1 MEDVGSI
8 YLLLKCESVEA
19 DDGGSSSL
27 CLFWGSYCTKAW
39 GKVGGLVPAVLGFSV
54 MDWPGS
60 RNLTGAITPPS
71 PCRGAEDCCAARQ
84 SSEYE
89 YQYLTSTT
97 DNCKT

>member
-1 MEDVGSI
+1 MVVLPL
-8 YLLLKCESVEA
+8 YVLLGFVLYESVWK
-19 DDGGSSSL
+19 G
-27 CLFWGSYCTKAW
+27 
-39 GKVGGLVPAVLGFSV
+39 GGLAPAVLGFSV
-54 MDWPGS
+54 MDRPGS